1 MKVLALS
8 SARREPDF
16 SSVFQHLGQHVELDL
31 RVLDKQAQRDLRG
44 TLRGIDLSRYQR
56 ILLDLH
62 FKHICCQAGFLQSL
76 PGLLIYEEDACQNYL
91 HGSRWRGRFSRFYR
105 ALPNARV
112 VVTGADVAEQL
123 AAEGFAVSFIPKGY
137 DPAMIF
143 AEAGERDIELG
154 FIGRTGSA
162 AYTQRKALL
171 EQFAA
176 NEPLQVLRTEPGEP
190 YRKMLNRISF
200 FVSADVGLGEYMAKN
215 FEAMACGC
223 VLLAWRQG
231 REEEVIGLQDGHHL
245 LLYSSIQELRG
256 HLQRLRRDPAWAQGI
271 ADNGRCFVEQHVAH
285 PQLARRLADELGK
298 PPLPVAISAWRTL
311 WSRLSPF

>member
-16 SSVFQHLGQHVELDL
+16 SSVFQHLGRHVELDL
-31 RVLDKQAQRDLRG
+31 RVLDKRAQRDLRG
-44 TLRGIDLSRYQR
+44 TLRGIDLSGYQR

-62 FKHICCQAGFLQSL
+62 FKNICRQAGFLRGL

-91 HGSRWRGRFSRFYR
+91 QGSRWCGRFSRFYR

-112 VVTGADVAEQL
+112 VVTGAGVAERL
-123 AAEGFAVSFIPKGY
+123 VAEGFAVSFIPKGY
-137 DPAMIF
+137 DPAVIF

-154 FIGRTGSA
+154 FIGRTASTVYAG
-162 AYTQRKALL
+162 RKALL
-171 EQFAA
+171 EQLAA
-176 NEPLQVLRTEPGEP
+176 SEPLQVLRTEPGEP
-190 YRKMLNRISF
+190 YRQMLNRIAC

-231 REEEVIGLQDGHHL
+231 GEEEAIGLQDGHHL
-245 LLYSSIQELRG
+245 LLYSSIDELRG
-256 HLQRLRRDPAWAQGI
+256 HLQRLRRDRVWMQGV
-271 ADNGRCFVEQHVAH
+271 ANNGRCFVEQQVAH

-298 PPLPVAISAWRTL
+298 PPLPVSISAWRML
-311 WSRLSPF
+311 WARLSPF